1 MARTTEVFD
10 YVIVGAGSAGCVL
23 ANRLSEDRATRV
35 LVLEAG
41 GPDRDPWIHI
51 PLGWVKILMERRHDW
66 GYSYGP
72 EPHVDGRRIECVR
85 GKVLGGCSSTNAM
98 AYVRGHPGDFARWA
112 RAGLADWSYEKVL
125 PYFKRSESWE
135 KGADPYRGG
144 EGPLSVRDS
153 RYGDPLIEAYIEA
166 GRAAGYPTGVDY
178 NGPENLG
185 FFRVQQTIKNGLRHS
200 AAAAYLRPALN
211 RPNLT
216 LRMRMLVTRVVF
228 EGHRAV
234 GVEVTRGGVSQVIRA
249 ERELLLAG
257 GVINSPQLLML
268 SGVGP
273 ASELR
278 AHKLKTLVNIQAV
291 GQNLQDHASAIVD
304 FHRTA
309 PGPFHA
315 RMRFDR
321 VARDIPRAYLT
332 GTGPATDFP
341 GGLIAFLK
349 TDPGLE
355 VPDIQFLTRAV
366 PMGARPWFPGV
377 SPAWRDGFGCRAVL
391 LHPESRGSVA
401 LTAADPRAPVRLQG
415 NFFATDKDVRTMRA
429 GFKLAREI
437 TQLKPLDPFRAAE
450 AAPGPDVTSDDAL
463 DSFIRKQ
470 MITVHHPAG
479 TCRMGAD
486 DASVVD
492 PELRVRGVEGLRVV
506 DASVMP
512 DLVSG
517 NINAT
522 VIMIAERAADL
533 IRGRA
538 SLDAER
544 PGDLP

>member
-1 MARTTEVFD
+1 MARTSEVFD

-23 ANRLSEDRATRV
+23 ANRLSEDSGTRV

-41 GPDRDPWIHI
+41 GPDRDPWLHI

-66 GYSYGP
+66 GYFYGP
-72 EPHVDGRRIECVR
+72 EPHVDGRRIECAR

-112 RAGLADWSYEKVL
+112 RDGLQDWSYAHVL
-125 PYFKRSESWE
+125 PYFKRAESWE
-135 KGADPYRGG
+135 KGDDAYRGG
-144 EGPLSVRDS
+144 AGPLSVRESQYD
-153 RYGDPLIEAYIEA
+153 DPLIDAYIEA

-178 NGPENLG
+178 NGPDNLG

-200 AAAAYLRPALN
+200 AAAAYLKPVRQ

-216 LRMRMLVTRVVF
+216 LRIHAQAMRVVF
-228 EGHRAV
+228 ERNRAV
-234 GVEVTRGGVSQVIRA
+234 GVEVAQHGGTRLIRA
-249 ERELLLAG
+249 EREVLLAG
-257 GVINSPQLLML
+257 GVINTPQLLMV

-273 ASELR
+273 PDELR
-278 AHKLKTLVNIQAV
+278 THGLKTLVGVPAV
-291 GQNLQDHASAIVD
+291 GKNLQDHASAIVD
-304 FHRTA
+304 YNRTA
-309 PGPFHA
+309 PGPFHR

-321 VARDIPRAYLT
+321 VAFDIPRAYLT

-341 GGLIAFLK
+341 GGLTAFLK
-349 TDPGLE
+349 TKPDLE

-366 PMGARPWFPGV
+366 PMGARPWFPGIR
-377 SPAWRDGFGCRAVL
+377 PAWRDGFGCRAIL
-391 LHPESRGSVA
+391 LHPESRGFVA
-401 LTAADPRAPVRLQG
+401 LTSADPRAPVRLQG
-415 NFFATDKDVRTMRA
+415 NFFATDKDVRTLRE
-429 GFKLAREI
+429 GLRLAREI
-437 TQLKPLDPFRAAE
+437 TMLTPLDTFRAE
-450 AAPGPDVTSDDAL
+450 EIAPGPDVTSDAAL
-463 DSFIRKQ
+463 DAFIRKQ

-492 PELRVRGVEGLRVV
+492 PELRVRGVDGLRVV

-522 VIMIAERAADL
+522 VIMIAERASDL

-538 SLDAER
+538 PLA
-544 PGDLP
+544 PTG